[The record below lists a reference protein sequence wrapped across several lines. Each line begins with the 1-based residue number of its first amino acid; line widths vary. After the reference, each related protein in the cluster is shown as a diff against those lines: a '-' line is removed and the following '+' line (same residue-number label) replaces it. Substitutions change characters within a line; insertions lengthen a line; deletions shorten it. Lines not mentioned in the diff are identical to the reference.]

1 MPTAQKNES
10 RPAKSSTSRPL
21 ASAVFT
27 YSLPSARVNASSSAW
42 FAPAS
47 WM

>member
-1 MPTAQKNES
+1 MPIAQKKLS
-10 RPAKSSTSRPL
+10 RPAKASTSRPL
-21 ASAVFT
+21 AIAVRT
-27 YSLPSARVNASSSAW
+27 YSRPSASVSASSSAW